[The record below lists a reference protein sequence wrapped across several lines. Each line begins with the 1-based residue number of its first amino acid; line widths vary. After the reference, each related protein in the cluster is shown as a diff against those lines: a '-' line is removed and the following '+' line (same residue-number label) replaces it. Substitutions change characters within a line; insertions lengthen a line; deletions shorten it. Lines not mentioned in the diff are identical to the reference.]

1 MEKKIIP
8 ARLADA
14 VLLKNID
21 DVSFDK
27 IFHEDME
34 YYNDCFKN
42 GNECYLLMVDNL
54 PAGEIIL
61 RFENEETL
69 GLESFAIV
77 PQFRKHKL
85 SKFLLEFVN
94 ERAESFKRIILEVY
108 VNNKKAIDIYNKN
121 GYNIIGSEKDY
132 YAPGYDAYIMEKK
145 L

>member
-21 DVSFDK
+21 DVSFEK
-27 IFHEDME
+27 VFHEDIE
-34 YYNDCFKN
+34 YYNECFEN
-42 GNECYLLMVDNL
+42 GNECYLLMIDNL
-54 PAGEIIL
+54 AAGEIIL
-61 RFENEETL
+61 RFEKEETI

-85 SKFLLEFVN
+85 SKFMLEFID
-94 ERAESFKRIILEVY
+94 ERSSSFKNIVLEVY
-108 VNNKKAIDIYNKN
+108 VNNKKAIDIYQKN
-121 GYNIIGSEKDY
+121 GYNIIGIEKDF
-132 YAPGYDAYIMEKK
+132 YAEGYDAYKMEKK